1 MTVVLAITTILTVKA
16 DNDKPVGFNQLPDI
30 SKKFIQTYFNQKDI
44 SYSKVDNDFFDKSYE
59 VFFVN
64 GSKVEFNKKGEWE
77 VVDCLNSQIPKG
89 IIPTQISKYV
99 EANHPGCSIVKI
111 DRDSKDYEIQLNNN
125 LEIKFD
131 LKYNVIGYDD

>member
-1 MTVVLAITTILTVKA
+1 MTAILVIASTLIGKA
-16 DNDKPVGFNQLPDI
+16 DDDKPIGFNQLPDI

-44 SYSKVDNDFFDKSYE
+44 SYSKVDHDFWDKSYE

-77 VVDCLNSQIPKG
+77 MIDCLNNQIPKG
-89 IIPTQISKYV
+89 IIPVQILKYV
-99 EANHPGCSIVKI
+99 EKNHPGSQIVKI
-111 DRDSKDYEIQLNNN
+111 DRDSRDYEVQLNNN

-131 LKYNVIGYDD
+131 FKFNMIGYDD